1 MSEVIL
7 TPEEKD
13 SLETLCEDYNT
24 ACEEATSYDNKKKAL
39 NTYIKQTMSD
49 YGITKF
55 VSSKGISLSVSSRP
69 NVSWNE
75 GFSEEV
81 IAALRLLTHDKDT
94 EYMDYI
100 HNICTSGNMTA
111 IRVKMNDLKHNLA
124 RGKEG
129 GYTRCVERHTL
140 ALAHIE
146 SYIAG
151 MQ

>member
-75 GFSEEV
+75 DDLTAYCDSLNLPDLVKTKKYVDFDVLESLLYNGV
-81 IAALRLLTHDKDT
+81 IKPEQIKEFRNEKPDIVTLK
-94 EYMDYI
+94 
-100 HNICTSGNMTA
+100 CTQKKVLN
-111 IRVKMNDLKHNLA
+111 
-124 RGKEG
+124 E
-129 GYTRCVERHTL
+129 
-140 ALAHIE
+140 
-146 SYIAG
+146 
-151 MQ
+151 

>member
-69 NVSWNE
+69 NISWNE
-75 GFSEEV
+75 DALTAYCDSLNLPDLVKTKKYVDFDVLESLLYNGV
-81 IAALRLLTHDKDT
+81 IKPEQIKEFRNEKPDIVTLK
-94 EYMDYI
+94 
-100 HNICTSGNMTA
+100 CTQKKVLN
-111 IRVKMNDLKHNLA
+111 
-124 RGKEG
+124 E
-129 GYTRCVERHTL
+129 
-140 ALAHIE
+140 
-146 SYIAG
+146 
-151 MQ
+151 

>member
-75 GFSEEV
+75 DALTAYCDSLNIPDLVKTKKYVDFDVLESLLYNGV
-81 IAALRLLTHDKDT
+81 IKPEQIKEFRNEKPDIVTLK
-94 EYMDYI
+94 
-100 HNICTSGNMTA
+100 CTQKKVLN
-111 IRVKMNDLKHNLA
+111 
-124 RGKEG
+124 E
-129 GYTRCVERHTL
+129 
-140 ALAHIE
+140 
-146 SYIAG
+146 
-151 MQ
+151 